1 MKLYLLIGGNQ
12 GDRLAL
18 MNEAKRLISIYIG
31 SVLQESKVYE
41 TAPWGFEAAEG
52 FLNMALLVDTN
63 LSVVEAIAA
72 CHKVEDMLGRVRN
85 AAERYSSRTMDV
97 DIIFAEDM
105 VVNTPQLQIP
115 HPRMQDRR
123 FVLVPLNDIAPN
135 FVHPILKKNVN
146 TMLAECKDD
155 GDVVVFGSTPK

>member
-12 GDRLAL
+12 GDRLF
-18 MNEAKRLISIYIG
+18 MVNEAKRLISIYIG
-31 SVLQESKVYE
+31 AILQESKLYE

-72 CHKVEDMLGRVRN
+72 CHRVEDMLGRVRD

-97 DIIFAEDM
+97 DIIFADDM
-105 VVNTPQLQIP
+105 VVDTPQLQIP

-135 FVHPILKKNVN
+135 VIHPIFRKSVN

>member
-1 MKLYLLIGGNQ
+1 MKLYLLIGGNE

-18 MNEAKRLISIYIG
+18 MNEAKRHISSYIG

-41 TAPWGFEAAEG
+41 TAPWGFDAAEG

-63 LSVVEAIAA
+63 LSVFEAIVA
-72 CHKVEDMLGRVRN
+72 CHKVEDELGRVRS

-97 DIIFAEDM
+97 DIIFADDM

-115 HPRMQDRR
+115 HPRMQDRK

-135 FVHPILKKNVN
+135 YVHPVLKKSIQTLLV
-146 TMLAECKDD
+146 ECKDD
-155 GDVVVFGSTPK
+155 GDVIEYCATLK

>member
-12 GDRLAL
+12 GDRLY
-18 MNEAKRLISIYIG
+18 MVNEAKRLISTYIG

-63 LSVVEAIAA
+63 LNVGEAIAA
-72 CHKVEDMLGRVRN
+72 CHRVEDMLGRVRN

-97 DIIFAEDM
+97 DIIFADNM
-105 VVNTPQLQIP
+105 VVDTPQLQIP

-135 FVHPILKKNVN
+135 FVHPIFKKSIS

-155 GDVVVFGSTPK
+155 GDVVVFGSTQK